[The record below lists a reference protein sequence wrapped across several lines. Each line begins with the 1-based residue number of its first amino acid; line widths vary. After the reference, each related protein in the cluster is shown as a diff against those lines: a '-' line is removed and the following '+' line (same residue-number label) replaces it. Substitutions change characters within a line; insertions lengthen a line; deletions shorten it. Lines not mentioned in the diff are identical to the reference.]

1 MSAALATWSA
11 PPEFGLRMSE
21 NFKAT
26 LLSAFKP
33 LMRPLIRILVRNGVS
48 FGEFS
53 ELLKTVFVESAQD
66 VLQLPDSR
74 QSVSRIAITTGLTRL
89 EVSRL
94 LTQTEEDAEALA
106 GRLSRVGRLLTGW
119 HQDSDFTGPYG
130 IPYEVQFDAAPGRK
144 SLSELVRRYTPDVPA
159 DEMLDELKRI
169 GAVLDLG
176 NGYIRVL
183 IRSYI
188 PSAADPAKFHAMSV
202 AFTDLAKTLDQ
213 NLRPDEDHKLF
224 ERRVWAPNGITQSD
238 ALDFDTYVKD
248 RGQQFLESLDDWLS
262 TRETEAMKN
271 GAEHRVKLGVAMY
284 MFVRPVDEQA
294 EQEAEQ
300 ENVH

>member
-1 MSAALATWSA
+1 MSAALTTWSA

-300 ENVH
+300 ESVH

>member
-1 MSAALATWSA
+1 
-11 PPEFGLRMSE
+11 MSE

-26 LLSAFKP
+26 LLSAFRP
-33 LMRPLIRILVRNGVS
+33 LMRPLVRILVRNGVS
-48 FGEFS
+48 YGEFS
-53 ELLKTVFVESAQD
+53 ELLKSVFVDSAQD

-94 LTQTEEDAEALA
+94 LTQTDEDAEALL

-130 IPYEVQFDAAPGRK
+130 IPYEVQFEGPIGRR
-144 SLSELVRRYTPDVPA
+144 SFTELVRRYTSDVPA
-159 DEMLDELKRI
+159 DEMLDEMKRI

-176 NGYIRVL
+176 NGYYRVL
-183 IRSYI
+183 IRLYI

-213 NLRPDEDHKLF
+213 NLRPDEDQKIF
-224 ERRVWAPNGITQSD
+224 ERRVWAPNGITPTD
-238 ALDFDTYVKD
+238 ALDFDLYVKD

-262 TRETEAMKN
+262 TRETEAARS
-271 GAEHRVKLGVAMY
+271 GAEQRVKVGVAMY
-284 MFVRPVDEQA
+284 MFVRPLDEQSD
-294 EQEAEQ
+294 QESIQ
-300 ENVH
+300 

>member
-1 MSAALATWSA
+1 
-11 PPEFGLRMSE
+11 MSE

-33 LMRPLIRILVRNGVS
+33 LMRPLVRILVRNGVS

-53 ELLKTVFVESAQD
+53 ELLKSVFVESAQD
-66 VLQLPDSR
+66 VLQVPDSR

-94 LTQTEEDAEALA
+94 LTQTDEDAEALA

-119 HQDSDFTGPYG
+119 HQDPDFTGPYG
-130 IPYEVQFDAAPGRK
+130 IPYEVQFKGAPGRR
-144 SLSELVRRYTPDVPA
+144 SFTELVRRYTSDVPA

-176 NGYIRVL
+176 NSYFRVL

-188 PSAADPAKFHAMSV
+188 PAAADPAKFHAMSV

-224 ERRVWAPNGITQSD
+224 ERRVWAPNGITSGD
-238 ALDFDTYVKD
+238 ALNFDVYVKD

-262 TRETEAMKN
+262 TRETEAMRS
-271 GAEHRVKLGVAMY
+271 GAENKVKLGVAMY
-284 MFVRPVDEQA
+284 MFVRPADEPVDPEVLQ
-294 EQEAEQ
+294 
-300 ENVH
+300 

>member
-1 MSAALATWSA
+1 
-11 PPEFGLRMSE
+11 MSE

-26 LLSAFKP
+26 LLSAFRP
-33 LMRPLIRILVRNGVS
+33 LMRPLVRILVRNGVS
-48 FGEFS
+48 YGEFS
-53 ELLKTVFVESAQD
+53 ELLKSVFVDSAQD

-94 LTQTEEDAEALA
+94 LTQTDEDAEALL

-130 IPYEVQFDAAPGRK
+130 IPYEVQFAGPIGRR
-144 SLSELVRRYTPDVPA
+144 SFTELVRRYTSDVPA

-176 NGYIRVL
+176 NSYYRVL

-213 NLRPDEDHKLF
+213 NLRPDEDQKIF
-224 ERRVWAPNGITQSD
+224 ERRVWAPNGITPTD
-238 ALDFDTYVKD
+238 ALDFDVYVKD

-262 TRETEAMKN
+262 TRETEAARSD
-271 GAEHRVKLGVAMY
+271 AEQRVKVGVAMY
-284 MFVRPVDEQA
+284 MFVRPVDEQSD
-294 EQEAEQ
+294 QESIQ
-300 ENVH
+300 

>member
-1 MSAALATWSA
+1 MSAALAICPE
-11 PPEFGLRMSE
+11 PPFHGLRMSE
-21 NFKAT
+21 SVKAT
-26 LLSAFKP
+26 LLSAFRP
-33 LMRPLIRILVRNGVS
+33 LMRPLVRILVRNGVS

-53 ELLKTVFVESAQD
+53 ELLKIVFVDSAQE

-94 LTQTEEDAEALA
+94 LTQTDEDAEALI

-130 IPYEVQFDAAPGRK
+130 IPYEVQFEGLPGRR
-144 SLSELVRRYTPDVPA
+144 SFTELVRRYTSDVPA
-159 DEMLDELKRI
+159 DEMLDELKRL

-176 NGYIRVL
+176 NGYYRVL

-213 NLRPDEDHKLF
+213 NLRPDEDQKIF
-224 ERRVWAPNGITQSD
+224 ERRVWAPNGITPND
-238 ALDFDTYVKD
+238 ALDFDIYVKD

-262 TRETEAMKN
+262 TRETAAARN
-271 GAEHRVKLGVAMY
+271 GADQRVKVGVAMY
-284 MFVRPVDEQA
+284 MFVRPIDDQSVEDSIQ
-294 EQEAEQ
+294 
-300 ENVH
+300 

>member
-1 MSAALATWSA
+1 MSAALAISSEL
-11 PPEFGLRMSE
+11 PFLGLGMSE

-26 LLSAFKP
+26 LLSAFRP
-33 LMRPLIRILVRNGVS
+33 LMRPLVRILVRNGVS
-48 FGEFS
+48 YGEFS
-53 ELLKTVFVESAQD
+53 ELLKSVFVDSAQD

-94 LTQTEEDAEALA
+94 LTQTDEDAEALL

-130 IPYEVQFDAAPGRK
+130 IPYEVQFEGPIGRR
-144 SLSELVRRYTPDVPA
+144 SFTELVRRYTSDVPA
-159 DEMLDELKRI
+159 DEMLDEMKRI

-176 NGYIRVL
+176 NGYYRVL
-183 IRSYI
+183 IRLYI

-213 NLRPDEDHKLF
+213 NLRPDEDQKIF
-224 ERRVWAPNGITQSD
+224 ERRVWAPNGITPTD
-238 ALDFDTYVKD
+238 ALDFDIYVKD

-262 TRETEAMKN
+262 TRETEAARS
-271 GAEHRVKLGVAMY
+271 GADHRVKVGVAMY
-284 MFVRPVDEQA
+284 MFVRPLDEQSD
-294 EQEAEQ
+294 QESIQ
-300 ENVH
+300 

>member
-1 MSAALATWSA
+1 MSAALATWSEL
-11 PPEFGLRMSE
+11 PFHGLRMSE

-26 LLSAFKP
+26 LLSAFRP
-33 LMRPLIRILVRNGVS
+33 LMRPLVRILVRNGVS

-53 ELLKTVFVESAQD
+53 ELLKTVFVESAQF
-66 VLQLPDSR
+66 VLQIPDSR

-94 LTQTEEDAEALA
+94 LTQSDEDKEALW

-130 IPYEVQFDAAPGRK
+130 IPYEVPFEGPRGRR
-144 SLSELVRRYTPDVPA
+144 SLTELVRRYTSDVPA

-176 NGYIRVL
+176 NGYYRVL

-188 PSAADPAKFHAMSV
+188 PSAEDPAKFHAMSV

-213 NLRPDEDHKLF
+213 NLRPDDDQKIF
-224 ERRVWAPNGITQSD
+224 ERRVWAPNGITPMD
-238 ALDFDTYVKD
+238 ALDFDVYVKD
-248 RGQQFLESLDDWLS
+248 RGQQFLEGLDDWLS
-262 TRETEAMKN
+262 TREAAAARD
-271 GAEHRVKLGVAMY
+271 GVEHRVKVGVAMY
-284 MFVRPVDEQA
+284 MFVRPIDEQA
-294 EQEAEQ
+294 EEKETIQ
-300 ENVH
+300 

>member
-1 MSAALATWSA
+1 MSAALAIWSA
-11 PPEFGLRMSE
+11 PPAFGLRMSE

-94 LTQTEEDAEALA
+94 LTQTDEDAEALA

-130 IPYEVQFDAAPGRK
+130 IPYELQFDGPLGRR

-238 ALDFDTYVKD
+238 ALDFDAYVKD

-284 MFVRPVDEQA
+284 MFVRPLDEQA
-294 EQEAEQ
+294 EQDIVQ
-300 ENVH
+300 

>member
-1 MSAALATWSA
+1 MSAAIAIS
-11 PPEFGLRMSE
+11 PELPFTGLGMSE

-26 LLSAFKP
+26 LLSAFRP

-48 FGEFS
+48 YGEFA
-53 ELLKTVFVESAQD
+53 ELLKSVFVDSAQD

-94 LTQTEEDAEALA
+94 LTQTDEDAEALL

-130 IPYEVQFDAAPGRK
+130 IPYEIQFEGPIGRR
-144 SLSELVRRYTPDVPA
+144 SFTELVRRYTSDVPA

-176 NGYIRVL
+176 NGYYRVL

-213 NLRPDEDHKLF
+213 NLRPDEDQKIF
-224 ERRVWAPNGITQSD
+224 ERRVWAPNGITPTD
-238 ALDFDTYVKD
+238 ALDFDRYVKD

-262 TRETEAMKN
+262 TRETEAARS
-271 GAEHRVKLGVAMY
+271 GASQSVKVGVAMY
-284 MFVRPVDEQA
+284 MFVRPLDEQSD
-294 EQEAEQ
+294 QESMQ
-300 ENVH
+300 